1 MNAPPPPPI
10 QNYSLYGE
18 SELLADVLHC
28 ETIAQRSVL
37 HDWELAPHRH
47 DHLHQLVLLRS
58 GGGSTR
64 LEGREL
70 ALPPMSLVN
79 VAPGDVHAF
88 TFEPGTLG
96 LVVTL
101 TDTLR
106 DELLAH
112 DPEPRRLL
120 GSAWVGEADGAV
132 VTVMEQL
139 AQEYTGRS
147 TARGLLLR
155 GLAATLLGH
164 AVRAAERLAERGAPL
179 HFQRAEPHLLKR
191 FETLLESH
199 FRDHWTVA
207 DYAAALAI
215 SPTHLSRV
223 VRGALGV
230 PASRLIDARVVR
242 EARRHLAYTHLA
254 VASIGYALG
263 FSDPALFSR
272 VFSRV
277 TGCSPRTYRHR
288 LEASRASPPPA

>member
-101 TDTLR
+101 TDTLP
-106 DELLAH
+106 ASTTFVSAT
-112 DPEPRRLL
+112 P
-120 GSAWVGEADGAV
+120 GSPTCTHAAGV
-132 VTVMEQL
+132 VTCNL
-139 AQEYTGRS
+139 GA
-147 TARGLLLR
+147 
-155 GLAATLLGH
+155 LAAAGNT
-164 AVRAAERLAERGAPL
+164 
-179 HFQRAEPHLLKR
+179 
-191 FETLLESH
+191 
-199 FRDHWTVA
+199 
-207 DYAAALAI
+207 
-215 SPTHLSRV
+215 
-223 VRGALGV
+223 
-230 PASRLIDARVVR
+230 
-242 EARRHLAYTHLA
+242 
-254 VASIGYALG
+254 
-263 FSDPALFSR
+263 
-272 VFSRV
+272 
-277 TGCSPRTYRHR
+277 
-288 LEASRASPPPA
+288 